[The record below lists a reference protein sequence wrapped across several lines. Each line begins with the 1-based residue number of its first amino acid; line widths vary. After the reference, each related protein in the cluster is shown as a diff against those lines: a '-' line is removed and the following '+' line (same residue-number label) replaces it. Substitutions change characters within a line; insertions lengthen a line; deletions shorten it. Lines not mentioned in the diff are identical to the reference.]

1 MRLTPKEL
9 GLIIGTLLA
18 CSATARAATAPQ
30 FALQAVMVN
39 APPKLDG
46 TLNDPAW
53 QKAAH
58 VELGW
63 DFTYRRPAEERTDA
77 YLLIDKNSLYVGFS
91 VQQSEAVT
99 ATQHTNDVPLGA
111 DDVVRIYLW
120 PGGDRGFEYGF
131 ISNPIGTR
139 YEFSSENSA
148 FAPAWEAAGKPSAHG
163 YTVTERIPL
172 DVMRGDGRGTWRI
185 QFDRRVEATNTLY
198 EWSHADAQGGTD
210 SILYTGYLSGME
222 LVAKGARTKPR
233 LQLYTLGEAAS
244 NAAGGST
251 SRVGADFA
259 IPITSTAS
267 FLGTIH
273 PDYSNVELDQQT
285 IAPTAFPRRFQE
297 VRPFFTQGQQFYNAF
312 NCNDCVDFP
321 LLYTPAIPTPRD
333 GYAIEG
339 SQGPATFGA
348 FDALSSQRS
357 DSAQSLQFVSS
368 DRRFQALVQRETVDY
383 PGVHDDATYAQAIVG
398 NAHNFNAYVTEGA
411 ESGTFITQPGAGA
424 YREYGVNFYTPKSG
438 LFAAYHD
445 IGSQYGPVD
454 AFNAYNDVR
463 GPSVYV
469 FREFDF
475 GQKKFVQNVT
485 ISQDYDR
492 YFSHAG
498 GLDFGNNSSALTVN
512 TRTLFTLSLS
522 TGENYIL
529 QGAGPGGFANQNG
542 FSLSYAQNTST
553 PSSYSYN
560 VGRFGAGYLRSSLR
574 STTLKAGHR
583 GTLTLEADDT
593 SWSLD
598 GGSTVRQWLE
608 RVSYALQL
616 SGGSSFAI
624 GARRII
630 GTGPTFFQAPQYVD
644 ASNVSLAYYRRVGTG
659 ELYLVYGDPNAL
671 YTTPALI
678 AKWIFYIGAQKGT

>member
-1 MRLTPKEL
+1 MRLKPKEL
-9 GLIIGTLLA
+9 GLIAVLLA
-18 CSATARAATAPQ
+18 ACGANARAASAS
-30 FALQAVMVN
+30 FALHGVMVS

-58 VELGW
+58 IQLGW

-77 YLLIDKNSLYVGFS
+77 YLLIDKQYLYVGFA
-91 VQQSEAVT
+91 VQQSESVT

-111 DDVVRIYLW
+111 DDVVRIYVW

-131 ISNPIGTR
+131 VSNPIGTR
-139 YEFSSENSA
+139 YEFSTENTA
-148 FAPAWEAAGKPSAHG
+148 FAPAWDAAGKVSPHG

-172 DVMRGDGRGTWRI
+172 NVMRGDGRGIWRI

-210 SILYTGYLSGME
+210 SSLYTGYLAGME
-222 LVAKGARTKPR
+222 LVAKNARTKPR

-259 IPITSTAS
+259 VPITPTAS
-267 FLGTIH
+267 FLGTVH
-273 PDYSNVELDQQT
+273 PDYSNVELDQQS
-285 IAPTAFPRRFQE
+285 ISPTAFPRRFQE
-297 VRPFFTQGQQFYNAF
+297 VRPFFTQGQQFYNNL

-321 LLYTPAIPTPRD
+321 LLYTPGIPTPRD
-333 GYAIEG
+333 GYAVEG
-339 SQGPATFGA
+339 QQGPATFGA
-348 FDALSSQRS
+348 FDALSDGRS
-357 DSAQSLQFVSS
+357 DSAQSMQFVSP
-368 DRRFQALVQRETVDY
+368 DHRYQALFQRQTVDY
-383 PGVHDDATYAQAIVG
+383 AGVHDDATYVQAIVG
-398 NAHNFNAYVTEGA
+398 NAHNFNTYFTEGD
-411 ESGTFITQPGAGA
+411 ESGSLVSQAGAGL
-424 YREYGVNFYTPKSG
+424 YQEFGVNFYTPKSG

-445 IGSQYGPVD
+445 VGSQYGPVD
-454 AFNAYNDVR
+454 AFNAYNDVV

-469 FREFDF
+469 YREFDF
-475 GQKKFVQNVT
+475 GQHKFIQNVT
-485 ISQDYDR
+485 LSQDYDR
-492 YFSHAG
+492 YHSHAG
-498 GLDFGNNSSALTVN
+498 VMDFGNNASALTLN
-512 TRTLFTLSLS
+512 TRTLFTLTLS
-522 TGENYIL
+522 SGENYIL

-542 FSLSYAQNTST
+542 IGVYYAQNTST

-560 VGRFGAGYLRSSLR
+560 VGQFGAGYLRSSQR
-574 STTLKAGHR
+574 STTLKAGRR
-583 GTLTLEADDT
+583 GTLTFEADDT

-598 GGSTVRQWLE
+598 TGGAPMRQWLE

-630 GTGPTFFQAPQYVD
+630 GTGPAFFQTPQYVD
-644 ASNVSLAYYRRVGTG
+644 ASNVSFAYYRRIGPG
-659 ELYLVYGDPNAL
+659 EFYLVYGDPNSL

-678 AKWIFYIGAQKGT
+678 AKWIIYIGAQKGT

>member
-18 CSATARAATAPQ
+18 CSATAHAATAPQ

-63 DFTYRRPAEERTDA
+63 DFTYRRAAEERTDA

-244 NAAGGST
+244 TLPAEALLASAQISPFR
-251 SRVGADFA
+251 SRR
-259 IPITSTAS
+259 
-267 FLGTIH
+267 
-273 PDYSNVELDQQT
+273 
-285 IAPTAFPRRFQE
+285 PRRFWE
-297 VRPFFTQGQQFYNAF
+297 
-312 NCNDCVDFP
+312 
-321 LLYTPAIPTPRD
+321 
-333 GYAIEG
+333 
-339 SQGPATFGA
+339 
-348 FDALSSQRS
+348 
-357 DSAQSLQFVSS
+357 
-368 DRRFQALVQRETVDY
+368 RF
-383 PGVHDDATYAQAIVG
+383 
-398 NAHNFNAYVTEGA
+398 
-411 ESGTFITQPGAGA
+411 
-424 YREYGVNFYTPKSG
+424 
-438 LFAAYHD
+438 
-445 IGSQYGPVD
+445 
-454 AFNAYNDVR
+454 
-463 GPSVYV
+463 
-469 FREFDF
+469 
-475 GQKKFVQNVT
+475 
-485 ISQDYDR
+485 
-492 YFSHAG
+492 
-498 GLDFGNNSSALTVN
+498 
-512 TRTLFTLSLS
+512 TRTIRTSSWTSKQSRRPRF
-522 TGENYIL
+522 
-529 QGAGPGGFANQNG
+529 PGGSKRFG
-542 FSLSYAQNTST
+542 RFSRKASSFTT
-553 PSSYSYN
+553 PSTATTASIF
-560 VGRFGAGYLRSSLR
+560 RFCPRRQFQRL
-574 STTLKAGHR
+574 
-583 GTLTLEADDT
+583 GTAM
-593 SWSLD
+593 
-598 GGSTVRQWLE
+598 R
-608 RVSYALQL
+608 
-616 SGGSSFAI
+616 
-624 GARRII
+624 
-630 GTGPTFFQAPQYVD
+630 
-644 ASNVSLAYYRRVGTG
+644 
-659 ELYLVYGDPNAL
+659 
-671 YTTPALI
+671 
-678 AKWIFYIGAQKGT
+678 